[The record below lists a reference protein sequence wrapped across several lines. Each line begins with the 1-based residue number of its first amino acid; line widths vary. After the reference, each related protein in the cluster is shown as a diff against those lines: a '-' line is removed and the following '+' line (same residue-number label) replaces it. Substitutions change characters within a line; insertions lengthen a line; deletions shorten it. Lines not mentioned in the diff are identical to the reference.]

1 MARFWAYSSVH
12 DNESSLYYLQSRYYD
27 PQLGRFINADAL
39 VATGDGLLG
48 NNMFAYCLNN
58 PINLVDNNGKEPISV
73 SVRIVVVGIVAAA
86 IVIDLGARVLT
97 KFLQQLS
104 DEFQYACAR
113 ISFVT
118 QDRTEKSEQDT
129 QDNKTQKKKRSLD
142 TEGPPNSDDEL
153 YDEEGNLKQQR
164 HYGPDGKAEYDI
176 DYSHSG
182 NYDFPHKHEWN
193 WNNVPPRSGHIP
205 LVK

>member
-1 MARFWAYSSVH
+1 MARFWAYSFVH

-27 PQLGRFINADAL
+27 PQLGRFINADAF
-39 VATGDGLLG
+39 ASTGQGLLG
-48 NNMFAYCLNN
+48 YNMFAYCLNN
-58 PINLVDNNGKEPISV
+58 PTNLADSDGAEPISI
-73 SVRIVVVGIVAAA
+73 SVGVVVVGIVVVAL
-86 IVIDLGARVLT
+86 VIDLGARVLS
-97 KFLQQLS
+97 KSLQQLS
-104 DEFQYACAR
+104 IQFQYACAR

-118 QDRTEKSEQDT
+118 QNRIEKAEHDAQENEA
-129 QDNKTQKKKRSLD
+129 QEKKRSLG

-182 NYDFPHKHEWN
+182 NYDFPHKHVWN
-193 WNNVPPRSGHIP
+193 WNNIPPRSGHIP